1 MLLIFIPVNQKTRN
15 INQLDFWYL
24 LFGKSHE
31 LVTGIV
37 GPLAITNDGAV
48 MMQITF

>member
-1 MLLIFIPVNQKTRN
+1 MIFIPLNQKTGN
-15 INQLDFWYL
+15 LNHFGFWYL
-24 LFGKSHE
+24 LFGKFHE

-37 GPLAITNDGAV
+37 GPLAITNDGVV